1 MCEMDLSVGG
11 AFRFAMAGPQRRAD
25 GKTTLT
31 MNTLFDS
38 QSMEDDHV
46 GQRYVQ
52 GTDSGY
58 DQFADVLA
66 ALTRAGG

>member
-1 MCEMDLSVGG
+1 MCEMDLSVDG

-38 QSMEDDHV
+38 QSM
-46 GQRYVQ
+46 
-52 GTDSGY
+52 
-58 DQFADVLA
+58 
-66 ALTRAGG
+66 